1 MGWAKA
7 TKLSN
12 RSAQQGLIGVTT
24 DDKTAAIVEVNCET
38 DFVAKNDLFHN
49 LVIGVTNL
57 CFNIA
62 KEQTQF
68 VNSVA
73 KVYS

>member
-7 TKLSN
+7 TKLSS
-12 RSAQQGLIGVTT
+12 RSAQQGLIAVTI
-24 DDKTAAIVEVNCET
+24 DDKTAALVEVNCET

-49 LVIGVTNL
+49 LVTDVTNL

-68 VNSVA
+68 VNSIA